1 MDYGETRPPIRPAN
15 MAAVEAIEQALDHRT
30 QGEPASTTGPW
41 PPPSSAPGPPSAVE
55 KLGTELGLRW
65 QQIDAKV
72 TILMHLVSVLCA
84 RFNVDQEEV
93 EQAKASWRQVAPG
106 DAATKA

>member
-1 MDYGETRPPIRPAN
+1 MDYTGGETRTPIRPAN
-15 MAAVEAIEQALDHRT
+15 MAAVEELERALDQAGADAVVRSLA
-30 QGEPASTTGPW
+30 PMM
-41 PPPSSAPGPPSAVE
+41 PPIGAPSRVE
-55 KLGTELGLRW
+55 ALAEDLGLRW

-84 RFNVDQEEV
+84 RFNVDQAEV